1 MACVSTLFQ
10 KSLQRGKE
18 RSRPSRFPP
27 LNLFRRCRQP
37 QSDDPTCRGRHQHT
51 PALNALAFRLGRST
65 RRHVAF
71 KCDSMMSALLRSV
84 SYYEDIPES
93 FHAPPMSSIVALT
106 PQYSDLLQCHIWKVQ
121 WPLAATNKL
130 VSCSYSLHD
139 AANTTRPYTA
149 FLFADTFVEDAAH
162 QEEPHISACL
172 GRRTSCNYCRPPAR

>member
-1 MACVSTLFQ
+1 MACVSTLLQ
-10 KSLQRGKE
+10 KSLQRGKQ

-51 PALNALAFRLGRST
+51 PALNVLPFRLGRST

-71 KCDSMMSALLRSV
+71 KCNSMMSALLRSV

-106 PQYSDLLQCHIWKVQ
+106 PQYSDRSTTMPHMEGPVATGSDKQVGLL
-121 WPLAATNKL
+121 
-130 VSCSYSLHD
+130 
-139 AANTTRPYTA
+139 
-149 FLFADTFVEDAAH
+149 FLFFTRCRQHNATLYGLFV
-162 QEEPHISACL
+162 
-172 GRRTSCNYCRPPAR
+172 CRYVC